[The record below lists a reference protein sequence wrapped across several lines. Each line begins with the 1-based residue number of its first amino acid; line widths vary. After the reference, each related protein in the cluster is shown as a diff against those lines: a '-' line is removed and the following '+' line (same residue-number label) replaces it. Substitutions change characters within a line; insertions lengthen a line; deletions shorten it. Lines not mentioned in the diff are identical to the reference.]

1 MDAPDN
7 SNDASPTITGT
18 TNAPENATVNITV
31 TGSNNVVQTMS
42 ATVQANGSYSVDV
55 PSDLA
60 EGAYTV
66 EATIT
71 DAAGNPATA
80 SDTGSVDTV
89 APTIT
94 VDAPDN
100 SSDATPTIAGN
111 TNAPVGSTVTI
122 TVTGSDNAV
131 QNLTATVQP
140 DGSYHV
146 DVPSALEEG
155 AYTVEAA
162 VADAAGNPANAI
174 DTGSVDT
181 QAPTLT
187 VRRAR

>member
-1 MDAPDN
+1 MPRVIQRQSESDTGSVDTVAPTLTVDAPDN
-7 SNDASPTITGT
+7 SNDATPTIMGT

-89 APTIT
+89 APTI
-94 VDAPDN
+94 D
-100 SSDATPTIAGN
+100 SRC
-111 TNAPVGSTVTI
+111 
-122 TVTGSDNAV
+122 TG
-131 QNLTATVQP
+131 
-140 DGSYHV
+140 
-146 DVPSALEEG
+146 
-155 AYTVEAA
+155 
-162 VADAAGNPANAI
+162 
-174 DTGSVDT
+174 
-181 QAPTLT
+181 
-187 VRRAR
+187 